1 MMLDKR
7 FAGALAL
14 SALSLSAAVPAQA
27 EQTKSK
33 KCLRFNKTTGAI
45 AGGAGGALLGKV
57 ILGGTTGL
65 VVGAAA
71 GGIAGHSLAKNGK
84 KRCK

>member
-1 MMLDKR
+1 MMLNKR
-7 FAGALAL
+7 LAGALAL

-27 EQTKSK
+27 EHARSK

-45 AGGAGGALLGKV
+45 AGGAGGALLGKA

-84 KRCK
+84 KRCR